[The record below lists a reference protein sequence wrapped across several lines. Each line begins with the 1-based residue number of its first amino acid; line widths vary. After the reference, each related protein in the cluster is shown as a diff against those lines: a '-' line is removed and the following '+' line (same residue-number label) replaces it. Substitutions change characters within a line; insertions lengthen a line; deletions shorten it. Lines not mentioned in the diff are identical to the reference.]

1 MGFLLEMPRRQELLV
16 CQCKLAYH
24 DYNAKMVASLFL
36 SIQNWLM
43 VEKKPTPSV
52 CGSYFPLENLGAPL
66 WVHMESLGLVES
78 MFQEM

>member
-16 CQCKLAYH
+16 CQSKLAYH

-43 VEKKPTPSV
+43 VEKNYPFIV
-52 CGSYFPLENLGAPL
+52 
-66 WVHMESLGLVES
+66 GLIS
-78 MFQEM
+78 GGKFGGPYRFT